1 MFQLCFK
8 VIKELAS
15 VFFKGFEKEVSKVFQ
30 ATFKVVSWKFQGYVK
45 SASKV
50 LPGCFKVFCFFT
62 VFQGSFVL

>member
-8 VIKELAS
+8 CIKELAS
-15 VFFKGFEKEVSKVFQ
+15 GLFKGFEKEVSKVFQ
-30 ATFKVVSWKFQGYVK
+30 ATFKVVSWKFQGYIK

-50 LPGCFKVFCFFT
+50 LPGSLKFFFFT